1 MRKGRGAG
9 FGRHPPMCNVLNALQ
24 VWKKALGLTQ
34 KGVLLCF
41 CRDRSEHGEKSVA
54 VTRSLKRM
62 PHGSRR
68 EQQGA
73 NKASVDMIQ
82 HEFMSAAHWLF
93 QDTNAGGFYAI
104 DKSDIYG
111 RRWYKTEEGI
121 EFLRRSSTLPPSIP
135 HSPPLALPLSPIPS
149 RSMASCLSP
158 APWFSLSPSLSL
170 SHAKFP
176 SKNKVLQRNTPA
188 SLVIPSSSIL
198 EPSFR
203 IGPVLTPQSQEEK
216 LGRVHVNQ

>member
-1 MRKGRGAG
+1 
-9 FGRHPPMCNVLNALQ
+9 
-24 VWKKALGLTQ
+24 
-34 KGVLLCF
+34 
-41 CRDRSEHGEKSVA
+41 
-54 VTRSLKRM
+54 M

-135 HSPPLALPLSPIPS
+135 YSSPLASPLSLIPS
-149 RSMASCLSP
+149 RSMAPCLSP
-158 APWFSLSPSLSL
+158 APWFSLSPPLSL

-176 SKNKVLQRNTPA
+176 SKNKVLQRNIPA

-203 IGPVLTPQSQEEK
+203 IVPVLTPQSQEEK